1 MGRREQEEKA
11 EAWVEGQLGALPE
24 TDLRSTRGVQL
35 RDERDGLRRR
45 EKRAKKMVQKVRE
58 AQNRA
63 SSTPVGLRRK
73 REALE
78 SAIEATAERRRE
90 VSTELRQRP
99 GAEDKIREALR
110 RAERAR
116 RGLSRNERG
125 EVKSLDEARRL
136 FRGLSSAEQQSFRA
150 RLEEDLLP
158 ILEEA
163 ADPERL
169 SFEEMMEERRSAEEE
184 IPGQGGSSGP
194 EQSDQGREGQ
204 GSQEEE
210 GKDKDDSP
218 DRGSPNRGRG
228 RGRGRGGI
236 GR

>member
-1 MGRREQEEKA
+1 MGRRGQEEKA

-136 FRGLSSAEQQSFRA
+136 FRGLSSAEQESFRA
-150 RLEEDLLP
+150 RLDEDLVP

-163 ADPERL
+163 ADPERP
-169 SFEEMMEERRSAEEE
+169 SFEEVMEESAEEE
-184 IPGQGGSSGP
+184 ISGQGGSSEPG
-194 EQSDQGREGQ
+194 QSDLGRESQ
-204 GSQEEE
+204 GSQEEK
-210 GKDKDDSP
+210 GKDEDDSP
-218 DRGSPNRGRG
+218 DRGSPDRDRG